1 MLITRFHKLIQS
13 KTVWYIIL
21 GIIVVSFVGFFT
33 PTMRGRGK
41 HTPEQAAG
49 ELFGKKVTQDEYRR
63 AYRNA
68 YMWQVI
74 SSGRMI
80 PVTDKLS
87 AALHREAWVRL
98 AALHK
103 VQEQKIPVT
112 NEEIVRQIQMVP
124 IFHDKKGAFD
134 SSLYKIILQNLSM
147 SSRQVEQLFREQ
159 LSLSKLLYRHTQ
171 ATLISPYELTRAYH
185 FYTDRFVLDYALLSR
200 EAVEKDVAVSQE
212 DAKTFFEQNTESFR
226 IPSKVRVSYVEFP
239 VKDFL
244 DQAEVS
250 EETAL
255 QAYNQNKERY
265 RVVNTNENAEVEY
278 LPFEKVQGAITDQ
291 LREGLARRQAAAKAS
306 EFVADISPESEGEQP
321 DFKGKAASAG
331 LEIKTLPAFGAG
343 DKLSGIDPTAPFRQA
358 AFGLQN
364 DTYSSFSDA
373 VVGKSSVYVLS
384 LEQRYESFLPEFDVV
399 EDDAMEA
406 ARRQAVSKALAE
418 QALEIK
424 GAAAAAVA
432 AGAGFEEAVKPFGL
446 TVQRTDEFDLTTDLD
461 NPYADT
467 LIPLCLNAS
476 EGTVCDPAP
485 VSGGVLIAFV
495 AERKSTDIDVG
506 LPAVRQELIQGME
519 RIRMQQL
526 VAGWQ
531 ISLLDEANLKE
542 QSVR

>member
-49 ELFGKKVTQDEYRR
+49 ELFGKKVTQEEYRR

-68 YMWQVI
+68 YLWQVI

-80 PVTDKLS
+80 PVTDNLS
-87 AALHREAWVRL
+87 AALHREAWIRL

-103 VQEQKIPVT
+103 AQEEKIPVT
-112 NEEIVRQIQMVP
+112 NEEIVRQIQRVP
-124 IFHDKKGAFD
+124 IFLDEKGAFD
-134 SSLYKIILQNLSM
+134 PSLYKIILQNLNL
-147 SSRQVEQLFREQ
+147 SSQQVEELFREQ

-171 ATLISPYELTRAYH
+171 AALISPYELTRAYH

-200 EAVEKDVAVSQE
+200 EAVEKDVAVSRE
-212 DAKTFFEQNTESFR
+212 DAKAFFEQNPESFR
-226 IPSKVRVSYVEFP
+226 IPAKVRVSYVEFP

-244 DQAEVS
+244 DQVEVS
-250 EETAL
+250 EDAAL

-278 LPFEKVQGAITDQ
+278 LPFEKVRGAITDQ
-291 LREGLARRQAAAKAS
+291 LRENLARRQAVAKAS
-306 EFVADISPESEGEQP
+306 EFVADISPGSEGESP

-331 LEIKTLPAFGAG
+331 LEIKTLTFGAG
-343 DKLSGIDPTAPFRQA
+343 DKLNGIDPTAPFRQA
-358 AFGLQN
+358 AFGLQD

-399 EDDAMEA
+399 EDEAMEA

-418 QALEIK
+418 KVLEIK
-424 GAAAAAVA
+424 DAVAAAVA

-446 TVQRTDEFDLTTDLD
+446 TVQRTDEFDLTTGLD